1 MTPQPVRRTCSASP
15 GLGTTCAPR
24 TQDGLC
30 HRKSMASDPI
40 GELATDIDALLAFF
54 ERVDEQHWARWA
66 RAVRTDIANSD
77 AHCLSRIL
85 GAYGGT
91 GSFNDLAIHPIN
103 GHAVNPDDVANANQ
117 QLDSLR
123 TRIHQ
128 TACDLHHQ
136 LRE

>member
-1 MTPQPVRRTCSASP
+1 
-15 GLGTTCAPR
+15 
-24 TQDGLC
+24 
-30 HRKSMASDPI
+30 MASDPI
-40 GELATDIDALLAFF
+40 GELATDIDALLALF

-66 RAVRTDIANSD
+66 RAVRTDIANGD

-85 GAYGGT
+85 GVYGGP
-91 GSFNDLAIHPIN
+91 GSFNDLVIHPMN

-128 TACDLHHQ
+128 TACDFQHQ
-136 LRE
+136 LRG